1 MDINEEKRDKM
12 RIVIEVVV
20 PIVTAIL
27 GFLGGCTYTK
37 GKTNTSKI
45 GKGASNNTVIQ
56 DSDIKHK
63 GKK

>member
-1 MDINEEKRDKM
+1 MQ
-12 RIVIEVVV
+12 IVIDIVV

-37 GKTNTSKI
+37 GKMNKSKI

-56 DSDIKHK
+56 DSNVKYS
-63 GKK
+63 